1 MRKLL
6 LRFCCDDAGVSAV
19 EFAMIAALILVPLML
34 GVSELGYRTWAKHQF
49 EDAAQ
54 AGMDYAVVKK
64 CASATSCGFDAT
76 GMQSAVQ
83 NATSLGTKVTVA
95 PASGCGANY
104 SCYGCPSGSGV
115 TLSATSGNCA
125 NGGTSGTYAA
135 LTATYT
141 YTPLFQ
147 ACGDFLPS
155 SLCSSA
161 PIKWTATA
169 VARVY

>member
-1 MRKLL
+1 MNRQIAQLSIL
-6 LRFCCDDAGVSAV
+6 AL
-19 EFAMIAALILVPLML
+19 AMIAALILAPLML

-54 AGMDYAVVKK
+54 AGMDYAVVKG
-64 CASATSCGFDAT
+64 CVSATSCGFNAT

-104 SCYGCPSGSGV
+104 YCYGCPGGSGV

-125 NGGTSGTYAA
+125 NGGAGPAAGNCTGREGPADGHGGRRPGT
-135 LTATYT
+135 
-141 YTPLFQ
+141 
-147 ACGDFLPS
+147 G
-155 SLCSSA
+155 
-161 PIKWTATA
+161 
-169 VARVY
+169 